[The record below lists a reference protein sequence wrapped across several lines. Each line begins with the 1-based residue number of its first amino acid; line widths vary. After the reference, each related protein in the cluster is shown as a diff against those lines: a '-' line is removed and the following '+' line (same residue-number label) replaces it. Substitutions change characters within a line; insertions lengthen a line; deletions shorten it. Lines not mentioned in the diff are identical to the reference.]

1 MSTPTRR
8 SRPRP
13 WRFIAVG
20 GILGFVVLGIVS
32 MIGPDTNE
40 SFDVSYDPS
49 VSLGFMSLFGL
60 FLGALLGALLAAVL
74 SVRADRSAERAARAD
89 AGRSPSTGARTDE
102 RPRTRG
108 TSPAEAAD
116 GDDSTD
122 AAPRTDR
129 TD

>member
-20 GILGFVVLGIVS
+20 GILGFVVLGILS
-32 MIGPDTNE
+32 MLRPDTNE
-40 SFDVSYDPS
+40 GFDVSYDPS

-60 FLGALLGALLAAVL
+60 FLGALLGALLAAL
-74 SVRADRSAERAARAD
+74 LAVRADRSAERAARAE
-89 AGRSPSTGARTDE
+89 GG
-102 RPRTRG
+102 G
-108 TSPAEAAD
+108 PAEA
-116 GDDSTD
+116 S
-122 AAPRTDR
+122 PRTDP